1 MIEWLQNWYT
11 RQCDGKWEHE
21 YGIKI
26 ETLDNPGWSIVI
38 DLKNTELEKL
48 KIPYSLN
55 EKTDEDW
62 FGYSIENGVFKA
74 AGGAQSLSVIIE
86 LFKGLIDSNVGN
98 DI

>member
-1 MIEWLQNWYT
+1 MIEWLQNWYA

-26 ETLDNPGWSIVI
+26 DTLDNPGWSIVI
-38 DLKNTELEKL
+38 DLKNTELENL

-55 EKTDEDW
+55 ERADEDW

-74 AGGAQSLSVIIE
+74 AGGTHSLSRIIE
-86 LFKGLIDSNVGN
+86 LFKGLVDSNVGN